1 MTTEVTWL
9 GHASFE
15 ITTESHTILLDPFV
29 TDNPSATVTAAEL
42 TADYILLTHA
52 HFDHVADAAEIA
64 NRTSA
69 TLIAPVE
76 TASWFE
82 QTQAVENTI
91 GLNLGGG
98 IQLPFGH
105 VRMTIAHHSSS
116 LPDGSYG
123 GNPGGYI
130 LTLPTGKIYF
140 AGDTALF
147 MDMELIGRQGIDL
160 AVIPIGDHFTMGPQ
174 DAVEAVKMIQPRRV
188 IPCHY
193 NTWPPIAQDATQWGE
208 QVSRET
214 DAQPI
219 LLEVGETVP
228 L

>member
-76 TASWFE
+76 TATWFE

-130 LTLPTGKIYF
+130 LTLPAGKIYF

-188 IPCHY
+188 IPSHY